1 MSDYE
6 EFLEGMKGLA
16 GELQAVNQRATDAYA
31 PIVDE
36 IVRSRSRDIN
46 HIEHTLDGLLGFCC
60 HDAALVLFK
69 KLCRY
74 YWDIDPI
81 ATAGHI
87 NAYRDMWDS
96 DEIEAVAP
104 DGDDA

>member
-1 MSDYE
+1 M
-6 EFLEGMKGLA
+6 
-16 GELQAVNQRATDAYA
+16 
-31 PIVDE
+31 
-36 IVRSRSRDIN
+36 
-46 HIEHTLDGLLGFCC
+46 
-60 HDAALVLFK
+60 LFK